1 MGCATSASMAAI
13 RHAEELLIGH
23 ISEADFGWVAD
34 IWSPTGDA
42 PGQLVAHR
50 TFVARLRLKGIM
62 PAVWVEG
69 PGTGPAPIKP
79 PIDVPDHMTAPN

>member
-42 PGQLVAHR
+42 PISLW
-50 TFVARLRLKGIM
+50 
-62 PAVWVEG
+62 P
-69 PGTGPAPIKP
+69 TGSSSHGCA
-79 PIDVPDHMTAPN
+79 